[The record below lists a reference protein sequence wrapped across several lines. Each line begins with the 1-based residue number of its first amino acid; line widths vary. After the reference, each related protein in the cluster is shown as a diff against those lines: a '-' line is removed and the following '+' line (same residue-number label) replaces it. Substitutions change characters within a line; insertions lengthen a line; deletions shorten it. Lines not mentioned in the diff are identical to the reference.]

1 MLHVFL
7 KETPTISTR
16 QKCKVM
22 VWLVRD
28 TGMVTQ
34 VSKGSVPVNAQQVGI
49 FCLMKSSINY

>member
-1 MLHVFL
+1 MIAERGRGTMLHVFL

-34 VSKGSVPVNAQQVGI
+34 VSKGSVPVNAQQ
-49 FCLMKSSINY
+49 SR